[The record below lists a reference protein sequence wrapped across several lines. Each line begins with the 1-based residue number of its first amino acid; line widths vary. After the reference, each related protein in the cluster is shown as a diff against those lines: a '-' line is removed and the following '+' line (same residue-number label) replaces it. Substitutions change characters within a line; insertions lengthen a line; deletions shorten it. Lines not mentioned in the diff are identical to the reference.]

1 MLRNFFALVLGLFAM
16 AIVTTFIGVVAMKL
30 FPVPAGLSLENPA
43 DAPAILAAMPQAVKL
58 LIVAGGGLGPFLG
71 AAIAAR
77 LAERRKLTAGA
88 IGALAA
94 ALNYWNAQSVHYPQW
109 MLLAVTVLPVPLAL
123 IAEKLVPPRYRGDA
137 RAPAWRGGD
146 K

>member
-1 MLRNFFALVLGLFAM
+1 MLRNTFAIILGLFAM
-16 AIVTTFIGVVAMKL
+16 AIVTTFAGVIGMKL
-30 FPVPAGLSLENPA
+30 FPVPVGLSLGNPK

-58 LIVAGGGLGPFLG
+58 LIVAGGCLGPFLG

-77 LAERRKLTAGA
+77 LAEHRRTIALA

-94 ALNYWNAQSVHYPQW
+94 ILNFWNAQSVPYPQW
-109 MLLAVTVLPVPLAL
+109 MLLTVTILPLPLAWL
-123 IAEKLVPPRYRGDA
+123 AEKMVPPRYRRGDD
-137 RAPAWRGGD
+137 APVWRGGD

>member
-1 MLRNFFALVLGLFAM
+1 MLRNIFAIILGLFAM
-16 AIVTTFIGVVAMKL
+16 AIVATFAGIVAMKL
-30 FPVPAGLSLENPA
+30 FPVPVGLSLDNPK

-58 LIVAGGGLGPFLG
+58 LIVVGSGMGPFLG

-77 LAERRKLTAGA
+77 LAEHRRSIALT

-94 ALNYWNAQSVHYPQW
+94 ILNYWNAQSVAYPQW
-109 MLLAVTVLPVPLAL
+109 MLLAVTIPPLPLAWL
-123 IAEKLVPPRYRGDA
+123 AEKMVPPRYWSGDD
-137 RAPAWRGGD
+137 APVWRGGD

>member
-1 MLRNFFALVLGLFAM
+1 MLRNIFAIILGLFAM
-16 AIVTTFIGVVAMKL
+16 AIVTTFAGIVGMKL
-30 FPVPAGLSLENPA
+30 FPVPVGLSLDNPK

-58 LIVAGGGLGPFLG
+58 LIVAGACLGPFLG

-77 LAERRKLTAGA
+77 LAEHRRLLAGV

-94 ALNYWNAQSVHYPQW
+94 GLNFWNAQSVPYPQW
-109 MLLAVTVLPVPLAL
+109 MLLAVTILPLPLAL
-123 IAEKLVPPRYRGDA
+123 IAERMVPPRYRGGGDV
-137 RAPAWRGGD
+137 PAWRGGD